1 MDRVRV
7 LHLQLVDVEESHVLV
22 GLTGHLD
29 TVILNRNYFIVP
41 TSLLLLYLHNGSSPL
56 RCTSRLSH

>member
-7 LHLQLVDVEESHVLV
+7 LHLQLVDVEESHVLI

-29 TVILNRNYFIVP
+29 TVILNRNDFIVP
-41 TSLLLLYLHNGSSPL
+41 TS
-56 RCTSRLSH
+56 